1 MPPRG
6 PVADADLAWTVEEA
20 CLNARPSPV
29 QVALGGWILRAASGP
44 TRRTNSLN
52 PLRGHRDDP
61 EAVLAQAEVI
71 YRGLDRPLIVRVP
84 DLAPEMDALL
94 DRLGYRAEG
103 ETCTL
108 YADLPHADG
117 VQADDVAVS
126 PDPDAAWFAAQ
137 AACEGVNGAEA
148 LRTYRASLACLA
160 LPRLFVQRRYTGATV
175 AVAYGVLHRG
185 LLVLESVA
193 THPAHRRAG
202 HARAL
207 VLTLMAWARRQGAVG
222 ACLQVVAANGAARAL
237 YGGLGFT
244 RDLYGYRYRRRD

>member
-29 QVALGGWILRAASGP
+29 QVALGGWTLRAAGGP

-61 EAVLAQAEVI
+61 EAVLAQAEAI
-71 YRGLDRPLIVRVP
+71 YRGLGRPLIVRVP

-185 LLVLESVA
+185 LLVLES
-193 THPAHRRAG
+193 
-202 HARAL
+202 
-207 VLTLMAWARRQGAVG
+207 
-222 ACLQVVAANGAARAL
+222 
-237 YGGLGFT
+237 
-244 RDLYGYRYRRRD
+244 